1 MPPSVDLYPGFVL
14 TLEPDIAGA
23 LNALGELTDFDN
35 GDELPCV
42 LLSIMLFG
50 LIAPEAEV
58 LRAFERLS
66 MHYKN
71 PHSESYSEFWGG
83 FQAVMY
89 VFKRRYIHDEDL
101 KNMIHDVLP
110 RDCDYCEE
118 GLLRIKSSRSGRHF
132 FIS

>member
-14 TLEPDIAGA
+14 TLDPDLSGA
-23 LNALGELTDFDN
+23 LNALGEQVDYDN
-35 GDELPCV
+35 GKELPCV

-50 LIAPEAEV
+50 LVAPHDEV
-58 LRAFERLS
+58 MRAFERLS
-66 MHYKN
+66 VHYKN
-71 PHSESYSEFWGG
+71 PQSEDYSEFWGG
-83 FQAVMY
+83 FQATFY

-118 GLLRIKSSRSGRHF
+118 GLLRVKSSRSGRHF